1 MKIPLQE
8 ALDLIEASDVVKLL
22 DGSSFILPHITTE
35 GTNGDPDNEVM
46 YVTWDDDDGDFS
58 FRVCEGENIEVERDG
73 HKLTI
78 IDDEGDSFELH
89 LFREVPILP

>member
-22 DGSSFILPHITTE
+22 DGNGYILPHITTE
-35 GTNGDPDNEVM
+35 GVVGDPNNEVM
-46 YVTWDDDDGDFS
+46 YVTWEDDHHQFA
-58 FRVCEGENIEVERDG
+58 FRVSEGENVEIERDG

>member
-35 GTNGDPDNEVM
+35 GTNGDP
-46 YVTWDDDDGDFS
+46 
-58 FRVCEGENIEVERDG
+58 
-73 HKLTI
+73 
-78 IDDEGDSFELH
+78 FELH